1 MKHLFVMMGAA
12 LLAAP
17 GAAFAQA
24 DEVIV
29 TAQRSSA
36 NDFNSAQPAVGLR
49 RTADFAVQEITI
61 TGDSRDPDKRA
72 SEIYTT
78 LANAIGQAP
87 KSGVQLAYGDV
98 TIQPVTLRNY
108 RDLSLA
114 RDSRP
119 DSQKLTLLVKAALQG
134 GRDAQAAQAAI
145 TAFIKAVKLDGRAL
159 IESSEDLTFSVVDP
173 AQYRPAIADVIAAD
187 AKAMAAK
194 LGPDYGVEIEGLN
207 RPVEWSR
214 SGLSE
219 VLLFIP
225 YKLVIVP
232 KR

>member
-1 MKHLFVMMGAA
+1 MKLLFAMMGLV

-24 DEVIV
+24 EEVIV
-29 TAQRSSA
+29 TAQRSA
-36 NDFNSAQPAVGLR
+36 ADDYNSTQPAVGLR
-49 RTADFAVQEITI
+49 RTADFAVQKVTI
-61 TGDSRDPDKRA
+61 TGDTRDPEKREK
-72 SEIYTT
+72 EIYAT
-78 LANAIGQAP
+78 LANAIAQAP
-87 KSGVQLAYGDV
+87 KSGIQLAYGDV
-98 TIQPVTLRNY
+98 TIQPVTLANY
-108 RDLSLA
+108 RDLSLV

-119 DSQKLTLLVKAALQG
+119 DSQKLTLLVKAPLQN
-134 GRDAQAAQAAI
+134 GRDAKAAQAAI
-145 TAFIKAVKLDGRAL
+145 TAFVKAVKLDGRAL
-159 IESSEDLTFSVVDP
+159 VEASDDLTFSVVDP
-173 AQYRPAIADVIAAD
+173 GQYRPAIADVIAAD

-214 SGLSE
+214 IGLSE
-219 VLLFIP
+219 VILFIP